1 MYDKRSSA
9 PRGGFTLI
17 ELLVVIAIIGVLV
30 GLTLPAV
37 QSAREAARRT
47 QCQNNLKQ
55 QGLALNNYVALG
67 EAYPIGYIA
76 WPNPP
81 GGAAP
86 GWAWSAAVLPQLE
99 QIPIYNALN
108 INLPI
113 DLAGN
118 ATVRTSALTMYV
130 CPSDHNTGAFSVTSQ
145 VTGGPVE
152 GRTTSYAAN
161 GGTGGAG
168 QPNGMFRSN
177 KSIRPK
183 DIKDGM
189 SNTFAAGE
197 RGSFVVQ
204 NAWAGAL
211 GDGRGGVEVL
221 AMVFQSGPDPKN
233 PSPASF
239 CGPHPGLTQ
248 LLMADGSV
256 HPIKASI
263 NPMVYRALATRN
275 GREVI
280 DQGAY

>member
-1 MYDKRSSA
+1 MRDESEGLSQV
-9 PRGGFTLI
+9 GFTLI

-37 QSAREAARRT
+37 QSAREAARRG

-55 QGLALNNYVALG
+55 QGLALNNYVTFG

-99 QIPIYNALN
+99 QSPVYSAMNV
-108 INLPI
+108 NLPI
-113 DLAGN
+113 DVAEN
-118 ATVRTSALTMYV
+118 ATVRMSALAIYV
-130 CPSDHNTGAFSVTSQ
+130 CPSDRNTGAFFVTSQ
-145 VTGGPVE
+145 LAGGLISSQ
-152 GRTTSYAAN
+152 TTSYAAN
-161 GGTGGAG
+161 GGTDGASP
-168 QPNGMFRSN
+168 PNGMFVMN

-183 DIKDGM
+183 QVKDGL
-189 SNTFAAGE
+189 SNTFAVGE

-211 GDGRGGVEVL
+211 GDGRGGAEVL
-221 AMVFQSGPDPKN
+221 AFVSSNGQPPTN
-233 PSPASF
+233 PSPTSF
-239 CGPHPGLTQ
+239 CGPHTSLTHF
-248 LLMADGSV
+248 LMGDGSV
-256 HPIKASI
+256 HVIKATI
-263 NPMVYRALATRN
+263 NPTVYQALATCN